1 MHRITATTAF
11 AALLLTLSMACSPQ
25 ADVKGTPESEG
36 GYKRP
41 KVWPKPTEPPPAS
54 PIYHDVEGKVPTEEE
69 IERAAG
75 EHNAMLEAGIEGAL
89 LEGDLVTREIAF
101 AQLLPELLQ
110 VEPQR
115 LIALHARMKPGE
127 PRDTLRQEMAR
138 YWASSDPAA
147 ASQWMK
153 SLEGEERRSAVV
165 AAVTTLAVWD
175 PTTALSLVA
184 EFDLESVREMR
195 TLLAELKK
203 ASKDAAQN

>member
-1 MHRITATTAF
+1 MHTAVVTTAF
-11 AALLLTLSMACSPQ
+11 AALLLTLNTACSS
-25 ADVKGTPESEG
+25 DVAGTPVEKG
-36 GYKRP
+36 GYPRP
-41 KVWPKPTEPPPAS
+41 KVWPKPTEPEPAS
-54 PIYHDVEGKVPTEEE
+54 PIYHDVKEKVPTEEE

-89 LEGDLVTREIAF
+89 LEGDLVTRETAF

-147 ASQWMK
+147 ATRWMK
-153 SLEGEERRSAVV
+153 SLEGAERRSAGV
-165 AAVTTLAVWD
+165 AAVSSVAFWD
-175 PTTALSLVA
+175 PQAALSVIDEL
-184 EFDLESVREMR
+184 DLEGENEVR
-195 TLLAELKK
+195 TLLAALRK
-203 ASKDAAQN
+203 ASKEIAPN